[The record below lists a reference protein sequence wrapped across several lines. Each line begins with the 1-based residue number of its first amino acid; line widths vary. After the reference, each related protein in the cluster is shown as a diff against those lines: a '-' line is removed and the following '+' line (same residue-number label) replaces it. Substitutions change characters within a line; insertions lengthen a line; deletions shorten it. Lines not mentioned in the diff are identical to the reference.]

1 MEIFEEI
8 EFKFYK
14 TKQHMGDKN
23 MEAFVKT
30 PFKEL
35 GRYDRIYRKWIIDEL
50 LKKGDKLPL
59 FFRRSGLRDKRMM
72 AQLFLRMFYF
82 HELQQRQ

>member
-1 MEIFEEI
+1 MEICEEI

-35 GRYDRIYRKWIIDEL
+35 GRYDRIYRKWL
-50 LKKGDKLPL
+50 LMSYSKKGISYPC
-59 FFRRSGLRDKRMM
+59 FFEE
-72 AQLFLRMFYF
+72 AA
-82 HELQQRQ
+82 

>member
-1 MEIFEEI
+1 MEICEEI

-50 LKKGDKLPL
+50 LKKGISYPC
-59 FFRRSGLRDKRMM
+59 FFEE
-72 AQLFLRMFYF
+72 AA
-82 HELQQRQ
+82 